1 MKMEGTVMTDLFTNP
16 HRYGDLDAWRRE
28 AVELHGRGPIHR
40 IEQPGYQPFW
50 AVIGHD
56 AVLDIERRPSEFT
69 NAPIPILGSDKQL
82 AMRAAGGAE
91 IRTLIHMDEP
101 DHDKYRK
108 LTTDWF
114 KPASIRRLTGRLDE
128 LSRQAVDKLEALGGE
143 ADFYKDVALAY
154 PLQVILSILGLPE
167 ADYPRMIKLTQE
179 MFGAED
185 PDLQRAVLSEEQMVE
200 VVTDFYGYFTELTAN
215 RQAHPTDDLASL
227 IANGTIDDAPMPD
240 LEKMGYYVIIAT
252 AGHDTTAA
260 AMAGGLRALAEHPD
274 QLELL
279 RRNPDL
285 LANAVDEMIRW
296 TAPVRHFMR
305 TAQVNAEVA
314 GVEIAKG
321 DWLYLSYLAGNLDPA
336 VFEDPLRFDVARRNA
351 DRHIAFGY
359 GIHFCLGAQL
369 ARVELRSLFGQL
381 VPRLLSLELSDEPQT
396 AKTTFVGG
404 HKSVPIRYTLS
415 AS

>member
-1 MKMEGTVMTDLFTNP
+1 
-16 HRYGDLDAWRRE
+16 
-28 AVELHGRGPIHR
+28 
-40 IEQPGYQPFW
+40 
-50 AVIGHD
+50 
-56 AVLDIERRPSEFT
+56 
-69 NAPIPILGSDKQL
+69 
-82 AMRAAGGAE
+82 
-91 IRTLIHMDEP
+91 MDEP
-101 DHDKYRK
+101 DHSKYRK
-108 LTTDWF
+108 LTNDWF
-114 KPASIRRLTGRLDE
+114 KPASIRRLTDRLDE

-143 ADFYKDVALAY
+143 ADFYKDIALAY

-185 PDLQRAVLSEEQMVE
+185 PDLQRDVVSPEQMAE
-200 VVTDFYGYFTELTAN
+200 VVMDFYRYFTELTAD
-215 RQAHPTDDLASL
+215 RQAHPTDDLATL
-227 IANGTIDDAPMPD
+227 IANGTIDDAPMPE

-260 AMAGGLRALAEHPD
+260 AMAGGLRALAERPD
-274 QLELL
+274 QLRLL
-279 RRNPDL
+279 QGDPDL
-285 LANAVDEMIRW
+285 LPNAVDEMIRW

-305 TAQVNAEVA
+305 TAQVDTEVA
-314 GVEIAKG
+314 GVPIAKG

-336 VFEDPLRFDVARRNA
+336 VFDDPLRFDVARRNA

-381 VPRLLSLELSDEPQT
+381 VPRLQSLELNGEPQT

-404 HKSVPIRYTLS
+404 HKTVPIRYTLTPS
-415 AS
+415 NGSVV

>member
-1 MKMEGTVMTDLFTNP
+1 MTDLFTNP
-16 HRYGDLDAWRRE
+16 HRFGDLDAWRRE

-40 IEQPGYQPFW
+40 IEEPGFQPFW

-56 AVLDIERRPSEFT
+56 AVLDVERRPAEFT
-69 NAPIPILGSDKQL
+69 NAPIPVLGSDEQL
-82 AMRAAGGAE
+82 AMRDIGGAE

-101 DHDKYRK
+101 DHGKYRK
-108 LTTDWF
+108 LTNDWF
-114 KPASIRRLTGRLDE
+114 KPASVRRLTDRLDE
-128 LSRQAVDKLEALGGE
+128 LSRQAVAKLEALGGE

-179 MFGAED
+179 LFGAED
-185 PDLQRAVLSEEQMVE
+185 PDLRREVLTPEQMAE
-200 VVTDFYGYFTELTAN
+200 VIMDFYQYFTELTAE
-215 RQAHPTDDLASL
+215 RQAHPTDDLATL
-227 IANGTIDDAPMPD
+227 IANGTIDDAPMPE

-260 AMAGGLRALAEHPD
+260 AMAGGLRALAENPD
-274 QLELL
+274 QLEILQGNL
-279 RRNPDL
+279 DL
-285 LANAVDEMIRW
+285 LPNAVDEMIRW

-305 TAQVNAEVA
+305 TAQVDTEVA

-321 DWLYLSYLAGNLDPA
+321 DWLYLSYLAGNMDPA
-336 VFEDPLRFDVARRNA
+336 VFDDPLRFDVTRHNA

-369 ARVELRSLFGQL
+369 ARVELRSLFGHL
-381 VPRLLSLELSDEPQT
+381 VPRLASLELSGEPQT

-404 HKSVPIRYTLS
+404 HKTVPIRYALTT
-415 AS
+415 

>member
-1 MKMEGTVMTDLFTNP
+1 
-16 HRYGDLDAWRRE
+16 
-28 AVELHGRGPIHR
+28 
-40 IEQPGYQPFW
+40 
-50 AVIGHD
+50 
-56 AVLDIERRPSEFT
+56 
-69 NAPIPILGSDKQL
+69 
-82 AMRAAGGAE
+82 
-91 IRTLIHMDEP
+91 
-101 DHDKYRK
+101 
-108 LTTDWF
+108 
-114 KPASIRRLTGRLDE
+114 
-128 LSRQAVDKLEALGGE
+128 
-143 ADFYKDVALAY
+143 
-154 PLQVILSILGLPE
+154 
-167 ADYPRMIKLTQE
+167 MIKLTQE

-185 PDLQRAVLSEEQMVE
+185 PDLRREVLSPEQMLE
-200 VVTDFYGYFTELTAN
+200 VVTDFYKYFTDLTAD
-215 RQAHPTDDLASL
+215 RQAHPTDDLATL

-274 QLELL
+274 QLWLLQRNPELL
-279 RRNPDL
+279 P
-285 LANAVDEMIRW
+285 NAVDEMIRW

-305 TAQVNAEVA
+305 TAQVDTEIA

-336 VFEDPLRFDVARRNA
+336 VFKDPLRFDITREDA

-359 GIHFCLGAQL
+359 GLHFCLGAQL

-381 VPRLLSLELSDEPQT
+381 VPRLQSLELSGEPQT

-404 HKSVPIRYTLS
+404 HKTVPIRYSLT

>member
-1 MKMEGTVMTDLFTNP
+1 VTDLFTNP
-16 HRYGDLDAWRRE
+16 QRYGDLDAWRRE
-28 AVELHGRGPIHR
+28 AVELHARGPIHR

-56 AVLDIERRPSEFT
+56 AVLDIERRPDEFT
-69 NAPIPILGSDKQL
+69 NAPIPILGSDQQL
-82 AMRAAGGAE
+82 SMRAGGGAE

-101 DHDKYRK
+101 DHAKYRK
-108 LTTDWF
+108 LTNDWF
-114 KPASIRRLTGRLDE
+114 KPASVRRLTDRLDE
-128 LSRQAVDKLEALGGE
+128 LSRQAVAKLEALGGE

-185 PDLQRAVLSEEQMVE
+185 PDLQRAALTPEQAAE
-200 VVTDFYGYFTELTAN
+200 VVIDFYRYFTELTAD
-215 RQAHPTDDLASL
+215 RQEHPTDDLATL

-260 AMAGGLRALAEHPD
+260 AMAGGLRALAENPD
-274 QLELL
+274 QLRLLQGDLELL
-279 RRNPDL
+279 P
-285 LANAVDEMIRW
+285 NAVDEMIRW

-305 TAQVNAEVA
+305 TAQVDTEVA

-336 VFEDPLRFDVARRNA
+336 VFDEPLRFDVARRNA
-351 DRHIAFGY
+351 DKHIAFGY

-369 ARVELRSLFGQL
+369 ARVELRSLFAHL
-381 VPRLLSLELSDEPQT
+381 VPRLQSLELAGVPQT

-404 HKSVPIRYTLS
+404 HKSVPIRYTLTV
-415 AS
+415 

>member
-1 MKMEGTVMTDLFTNP
+1 VTDLFTNP
-16 HRYGDLDAWRRE
+16 HRYGDLDGWRRE
-28 AVELHGRGPIHR
+28 AVELHAKGPIHR
-40 IEQPGYQPFW
+40 IDQPGYQPFW

-56 AVLDIERRPSEFT
+56 AVLDIERRPAEFT
-69 NAPIPILGSDKQL
+69 NGPIPILGSDEQL
-82 AMRAAGGAE
+82 SIRGGGGVE

-101 DHDKYRK
+101 DHNKYRK
-108 LTTDWF
+108 LTNDWF
-114 KPASIRRLTGRLDE
+114 KPASVRRLTDRLDE
-128 LSRQAVDKLEALGGE
+128 LSRQAVAKLEALGGE
-143 ADFYKDVALAY
+143 ADFYRDIALAY
-154 PLQVILSILGLPE
+154 PLQVILSILGLAE

-185 PDLQRAVLSEEQMVE
+185 PDLQRAELSPEQMVE
-200 VVTDFYGYFTELTAN
+200 VLMDFYKYFTDLTAD
-215 RQAHPTDDLASL
+215 RQARPTDDLATL

-279 RRNPDL
+279 QGDPSL
-285 LANAVDEMIRW
+285 LPNAVDEMIRW

-305 TAQVNAEVA
+305 TAQVDTEIA

-336 VFEDPLRFDVARRNA
+336 VFEDPLRFDVTRHNA
-351 DRHIAFGY
+351 NQHIAFGY

-381 VPRLLSLELSDEPQT
+381 VPRLASLELAGEPQT

-404 HKSVPIRYTLS
+404 HKTVPIRYSLT

>member
-1 MKMEGTVMTDLFTNP
+1 VTDLFTNP

-28 AVELHGRGPIHR
+28 AVQLHARGPIHR
-40 IEQPGYQPFW
+40 IEQPGYQPFL

-56 AVLDIERRPSEFT
+56 AVLDIERRSDDFT
-69 NAPIPILGSDKQL
+69 NEPIPILGSDEQL
-82 AMRAAGGAE
+82 AMRAEGTGE

-101 DHDKYRK
+101 DHTKYRK
-108 LTTDWF
+108 LTNDWF
-114 KPASIRRLTGRLDE
+114 KPASIRRLADRLDD
-128 LSRQAVDKLEALGGE
+128 LSRQAVDKLGALGGE
-143 ADFYKDVALAY
+143 ADFYKDIALAY

-167 ADYPRMIKLTQE
+167 GDYPRMTKLTQE
-179 MFGAED
+179 LFGAED
-185 PDLQRAVLSEEQMVE
+185 PDLRREVLSPEQMLE
-200 VVTDFYGYFTELTAN
+200 VVTDFYKYFTDLTAD
-215 RQAHPTDDLASL
+215 RQAHPTDDLATL
-227 IANGTIDDAPMPD
+227 IANGIIDDAPMPD

-274 QLELL
+274 QLRLL
-279 RRNPDL
+279 QRDHDL
-285 LANAVDEMIRW
+285 LPNAVDEMIRW

-305 TAQVNAEVA
+305 TAQVDTEIA

-336 VFEDPLRFDVARRNA
+336 VFKDPLRFDIARDDA

-381 VPRLLSLELSDEPQT
+381 VPRLQSLELSGEPQT

-404 HKSVPIRYTLS
+404 HKSVPIRYSLT
-415 AS
+415 AA